1 MEFPIYLDYHA
12 TTPVDPVVLET
23 MLPYFSTQFGNP
35 NAGNYSFGRN
45 ASAAVQMARAQIA
58 TLLHCDPEEIVFTSG
73 ATESINLAIKGV
85 AERYLSKGKHII
97 TALTEHQAVLDVCD
111 YLEQRGWEITR
122 LPVNGAGEID
132 LEVLENSIRKDTVLI
147 ALMYANNETG
157 VVHPVSTIGLLAKKF
172 GVLFFS
178 DATQAIG
185 KIPVNVVTDHIDI
198 LSFSA
203 HKCYGPKGIGALYV
217 RRKNPRVSL
226 LPQLHGG
233 KQENGLRSGTLN
245 VPGIV
250 GLGKAAE
257 MAFHQLSFNYAYT
270 NGLRNHLEQQLQMIP
285 EVYVNGS
292 LTSRLPTVS
301 NLCFRFTQG
310 QLLLIAINKQLA
322 VSSGAACSTANAD
335 PSHVLM
341 AMGLGKA
348 AAKAS
353 IRLSLGK
360 YTTREEIDFSI
371 QCITDAVLELRRYV
385 AIDVSKEKETTDW
398 FHPFNRNS

>member
-35 NAGNYSFGRN
+35 NAGNYSFGKN
-45 ASAAVQMARAQIA
+45 ATAAVQLARLQSANLI
-58 TLLHCDPEEIVFTSG
+58 HCDPEEIVFTSG
-73 ATESINLAIKGV
+73 ATESINLTIKGV

-97 TALTEHQAVLDVCD
+97 TAVTEHQAVLDVCD

-122 LPVNGAGEID
+122 LPVNGAGNID

-157 VVHPVSTIGLLAKKF
+157 VVHPISTIGQIAKKF
-172 GVLFFS
+172 GVLFFT

-185 KIPVNVVTDHIDI
+185 KIPVNVVTDHVDI

-203 HKCYGPKGIGALYV
+203 HKCYGPKGIGALYI

-226 LPQLHGG
+226 LPQIHGG

-257 MAFHQLSFNYAYT
+257 MAYHQMAFNYDYT
-270 NGLRNHLEQQLQMIP
+270 ASLRNHLEQQLLQIP
-285 EVYVNGS
+285 KVYVNGS
-292 LTSRLPTVS
+292 LTSRLPTVT
-301 NLCFRFTQG
+301 NLCFRCTEG
-310 QLLLIAINKQLA
+310 QMLLNAINKQLA
-322 VSSGAACSTANAD
+322 VSSGAACSTAQSS

-341 AMGLGKA
+341 AMGLGNS

-353 IRLSLGK
+353 VRFSLGK

-371 QCITDAVLELRRYV
+371 QCVTDAVMDLRRFV
-385 AIDVSKEKETTDW
+385 AIDVSKEKESADW
-398 FHPFNRNS
+398 FHPFNR

>member
-1 MEFPIYLDYHA
+1 
-12 TTPVDPVVLET
+12 
-23 MLPYFSTQFGNP
+23 
-35 NAGNYSFGRN
+35 
-45 ASAAVQMARAQIA
+45 
-58 TLLHCDPEEIVFTSG
+58 
-73 ATESINLAIKGV
+73 
-85 AERYLSKGKHII
+85 
-97 TALTEHQAVLDVCD
+97 
-111 YLEQRGWEITR
+111 
-122 LPVNGAGEID
+122 
-132 LEVLENSIRKDTVLI
+132 
-147 ALMYANNETG
+147 MYANNETG
-157 VVHPVSTIGLLAKKF
+157 VVHPVSTIGLLAKKL

-198 LSFSA
+198 MSFSA

-270 NGLRNHLEQQLQMIP
+270 KGLRNHLEQQLLMIP
-285 EVYVNGS
+285 EVNVNGS

-353 IRLSLGK
+353 IRFSLGK

-385 AIDVSKEKETTDW
+385 AIDVSKEKESADW
-398 FHPFNRNS
+398 LHSFNRNS